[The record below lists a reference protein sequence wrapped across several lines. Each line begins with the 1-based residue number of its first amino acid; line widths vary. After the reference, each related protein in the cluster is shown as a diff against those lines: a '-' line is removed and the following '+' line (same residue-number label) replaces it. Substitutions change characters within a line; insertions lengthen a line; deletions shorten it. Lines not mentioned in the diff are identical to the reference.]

1 MAENTAGGGDFYKMG
16 QAMGSEKLDTGTA
29 DILSGIGKQ
38 VSGFGAAM
46 AEERKAEAK
55 KLKEERNAIGEKV
68 SQEFTNLSETI
79 SQLPQESFQQAQSEV
94 EDLRYRM
101 YECIDAKDTKCQQN
115 LMLELNKI
123 KERHAGDADN
133 LKTFVDSWQKDENG
147 NMPVSTD
154 AMDGDDVKVME
165 NFLAN
170 DSKRTVYKDGQMFY
184 EWDMDTGKV
193 DENGEPITEPQ
204 SYSLQDL
211 QDKVILKETVNG
223 NKYIDLETEM
233 KQAIIDDPNKV
244 PTHGEM
250 KRKVGEIIPRDN
262 KAIRDWLHGNPA
274 EQHDLDVEGYLIDL
288 MERDFKTYSS
298 LGIDLTKPEFL
309 YLDSIENGGDGDGIV
324 QDDELTDDFKKG
336 LVADVMN
343 VKDLEITHGILTD
356 IYAARGLNNVLGVEY
371 AEGDD
376 IPGGFVGNKDYNKDN
391 KENSILGMDDFNP
404 NEQDAKNRA
413 DIMQKLTALGDPA
426 NLKQYESMTAEA
438 IAKKIGID
446 PNAQITNPES
456 GERESVSTYI
466 AKAADKKANVST
478 DTDVDA
484 LIKKHS

>member
-1 MAENTAGGGDFYKMG
+1 MAENTAGSGNFYRMG
-16 QAMGSEKLDTGTA
+16 QVMGPDKLDTGVA
-29 DILSGIGKQ
+29 DMVSGIGKQ
-38 VSGFGAAM
+38 VGTVGAAI

-79 SQLPQESFQQAQSEV
+79 SQLPQESFNQAQNEV

-101 YECIDAKDTKCQQN
+101 YECIDAKDTKCQQD

-123 KERHAGDADN
+123 KDRHAGDADN

-154 AMDGDDVKVME
+154 AMNGDDVKMME

-170 DSKRTVYKDGQMFY
+170 DSKRTIYKDGQMFY
-184 EWDMDTGKV
+184 EWDVDTGEV
-193 DENGEPITEPQ
+193 DENGNPIMDTQ
-204 SYSLQDL
+204 THSLQDL

-288 MERDFKTYSS
+288 MESDFKTYDS
-298 LGIDLTKPEFL
+298 LGIDLTKPEYA
-309 YLDSIENGGDGDGIV
+309 YLDKDGKNGVTADEV
-324 QDDELTDDFKKG
+324 PQEFKDELIDN
-336 LVADVMN
+336 VMN

-356 IYAARGLNNVLGVEY
+356 IYAARGLKNIV
-371 AEGDD
+371 
-376 IPGGFVGNKDYNKDN
+376 GGENKDYNKDK
-391 KENSILGMDDFNP
+391 KENNILGMGDFNP
-404 NEQDAKNRA
+404 NEQDAANRSETL
-413 DIMQKLTALGDPA
+413 QKLKALDDPA
-426 NLKQYESMTAEA
+426 NLKQYEGMTAEA
-438 IAKKIGID
+438 IANKIGID
-446 PNAQITNPES
+446 PKAQILDPVS
-456 GERESVSTYI
+456 GERVSVASYI
-466 AKAADKKANVST
+466 AKAADKKAKTGKS
-478 DTDVDA
+478 VDDYVN
-484 LIKKHS
+484 S

>member
-16 QAMGSEKLDTGTA
+16 QAMGPEKLDTSTA
-29 DILSGIGKQ
+29 DVLSGIGQ
-38 VSGFGAAM
+38 QISTFGSAV
-46 AEERKAEAK
+46 AEEKKAEAK
-55 KLKEERNAIGEKV
+55 KLKEERNVAGDKI

-154 AMDGDDVKVME
+154 AMSREDVDVME

-170 DSKRTVYKDGQMFY
+170 DSKRTVYKDGQMYY
-184 EWDMDTGKV
+184 EWDMDTGEV
-193 DENGEPITEPQ
+193 NENGEPKTEPQ
-204 SYSLQDL
+204 SYSLQEL

-223 NKYIDLETEM
+223 NKYIDLEGEIKKGIVDGTRD
-233 KQAIIDDPNKV
+233 I

-288 MERDFKTYSS
+288 MESDLKTYNS
-298 LGIDLTKPEFL
+298 LGIDLTKPEYA
-309 YLDSIENGGDGDGIV
+309 YLDKDGKNGV
-324 QDDELTDDFKKG
+324 TDDEIPQEFKDD
-336 LVADVMN
+336 LINNVMN

-356 IYAARGLNNVLGVEY
+356 IYAARGLKN
-371 AEGDD
+371 
-376 IPGGFVGNKDYNKDN
+376 IVGEPNHDYNKDK
-391 KENSILGMDDFNP
+391 KENRILGMDDFNP
-404 NEQDAKNRA
+404 NEQDAKNKA
-413 DIMQKLTALGDPA
+413 ETMDKLAALSDPA
-426 NLKQYESMTAEA
+426 TLAKYKGWTTGA
-438 IAKKIGID
+438 IAQAIGVD
-446 PNAQITNPES
+446 PNKGIYNPETKQEETIS
-456 GERESVSTYI
+456 AYI
-466 AKAADKKANVST
+466 AKATNKKANVST

>member
-1 MAENTAGGGDFYKMG
+1 MADNVNTAGGGNFYKMG
-16 QAMGSEKLDTGTA
+16 QAMGPEKLDTSTA
-29 DILSGIGKQ
+29 DMVSGIGQ
-38 VSGFGAAM
+38 QISTFGSAI
-46 AEERKAEAK
+46 AEEKKAEAK
-55 KLKEERNAIGEKV
+55 KLKEERNAAGDKI

-79 SQLPQESFQQAQSEV
+79 SQLPQESFQQAQAEV

-101 YECIDAKDTKCQQN
+101 YECIDAKDSKCQQN

-133 LKTFVDSWQKDENG
+133 LKTFVDSWQKDEDG

-154 AMDGDDVKVME
+154 AMSREDVAVME

-170 DSKRTVYKDGQMFY
+170 DSKRTVYRDGQMFY
-184 EWDMDTGKV
+184 EWDMDTGEV
-193 DENGEPITEPQ
+193 DENGEPITELQ
-204 SYSLQDL
+204 TYSLQDL

-233 KQAIIDDPNKV
+233 KQAIVDDPTKI

-274 EQHDLDVEGYLIDL
+274 EQHDLDVESYLIDL
-288 MERDFKTYSS
+288 MERDFGTFDS
-298 LGIDLTKPEFL
+298 LGIDLTKPEYAKF
-309 YLDSIENGGDGDGIV
+309 DKDDNGV
-324 QDDELTDDFKKG
+324 TADEVPDWFKTQ
-336 LVADVMN
+336 LVKDVMN

-356 IYAARGLNNVLGVEY
+356 IYAARGINNILDVPYEEDEY
-371 AEGDD
+371 
-376 IPGGFVGNKDYNKDN
+376 GGLLRGNKDYNKDN
-391 KENSILGMDDFNP
+391 KENNILGMGDFNP

-426 NLKQYESMTAEA
+426 NLKQYESMTADA
-438 IAKKIGID
+438 IANKIGID
-446 PNAQITNPES
+446 PNAHITNPVS
-456 GERESVSTYI
+456 GERESVATYI
-466 AKAADKKANVST
+466 AKAVNKKANVSA
-478 DTDVDA
+478 DADIDA

>member
-1 MAENTAGGGDFYKMG
+1 MADSTNTAGGGNFYRMG
-16 QAMGSEKLDTGTA
+16 QAMGPDKLDTGVA
-29 DILSGIGKQ
+29 DMVSGIGKQ
-38 VSGFGAAM
+38 VGGFGAAM

-79 SQLPQESFQQAQSEV
+79 SQLPQESFNQAQSEV

-101 YECIDAKDTKCQQN
+101 YECIDAKDSKCQQD

-123 KERHAGDADN
+123 KDRHAGDADN

-154 AMDGDDVKVME
+154 AMDGDDVKMME

-170 DSKRTVYKDGQMFY
+170 DSKRTIYKDGQMFY
-184 EWDMDTGKV
+184 EWDVDTGEVDGDGNPIMDTQ
-193 DENGEPITEPQ
+193 TH
-204 SYSLQDL
+204 SLQDL

-223 NKYIDLETEM
+223 NKYIDLEGEI
-233 KQAIIDDPNKV
+233 KQGIVDGTRGV

-309 YLDSIENGGDGDGIV
+309 YLDSVENGGDGDGIV

-356 IYAARGLNNVLGVEY
+356 IYAARGLNNVMGVEY

-404 NEQDAKNRA
+404 NEQDAANRSETL
-413 DIMQKLTALGDPA
+413 QKLKALDDPA
-426 NLKQYESMTAEA
+426 NLKQYEGMTAEA
-438 IAKKIGID
+438 IASKIGID
-446 PNAQITNPES
+446 PKAQILDPVS
-456 GERESVSTYI
+456 GERVSVASYI
-466 AKAADKKANVST
+466 AKAADKKAGESGTGSKYN
-478 DTDVDA
+478 
-484 LIKKHS
+484 KPE

>member
-1 MAENTAGGGDFYKMG
+1 MADNVNTAGGGNFYKMG
-16 QAMGSEKLDTGTA
+16 QQMGPEKLDTSTGG
-29 DILSGIGKQ
+29 ILTGIGKQ
-38 VSGFGAAM
+38 INTFGSAM
-46 AEERKAEAK
+46 AEEKKAEAK
-55 KLKEERNAIGEKV
+55 KLKEERNAAGDKI

-79 SQLPQESFQQAQSEV
+79 SQLPQESFNQAQSEV

-101 YECIDAKDTKCQQN
+101 YECIDAKDTKCQQD

-123 KERHAGDADN
+123 KDRHAGDADN

-184 EWDMDTGKV
+184 EWDMDTGEV
-193 DENGEPITEPQ
+193 DENGEPITELQ
-204 SYSLQDL
+204 TYSLQDL

-233 KQAIIDDPNKV
+233 KQAIIDDPTKI

-274 EQHDLDVEGYLIDL
+274 EQHDLDVQGYLIDL
-288 MERDFKTYSS
+288 MERDLGTFSS
-298 LGIDLTKPEFL
+298 LGMDLTKPE
-309 YLDSIENGGDGDGIV
+309 YAHLDKDNPKDGVQADEVPQEFKDGLI
-324 QDDELTDDFKKG
+324 DNI
-336 LVADVMN
+336 MN

-356 IYAARGLNNVLGVEY
+356 IYAARGINNILDVPYE
-371 AEGDD
+371 EDEH
-376 IPGGFVGNKDYNKDN
+376 GGLLRGNKDYNKDN
-391 KENSILGMDDFNP
+391 KENKILGMGDFNP
-404 NEQDAKNRA
+404 NEQDAKNRSETL
-413 DIMQKLTALGDPA
+413 QKLKALDDPA
-426 NLKQYESMTAEA
+426 NLKQYEGMSIEA
-438 IAKKIGID
+438 IASKIGVD
-446 PNAQITNPES
+446 PKGQILNPQT
-456 GERESVSTYI
+456 GQMESVSTYI
-466 AKAADKKANVST
+466 ANAANKKATVKGGSLDN
-478 DTDVDA
+478 
-484 LIKKHS
+484 I

>member
-1 MAENTAGGGDFYKMG
+1 MAENTAGGGNFYRMG
-16 QAMGSEKLDTGTA
+16 QQMGPEKLDTGTA
-29 DILSGIGKQ
+29 DILTGIGKQ
-38 VSGFGAAM
+38 INTFGSAM
-46 AEERKAEAK
+46 AEEKKAEAK
-55 KLKEERNAIGEKV
+55 KLKEERNTAGDKI

-79 SQLPQESFQQAQSEV
+79 SQLPQESFQQAQNEV

-101 YECIDAKDTKCQQN
+101 YECIDAKDSKCQQD

-123 KERHAGDADN
+123 KQRHAGDADN

-170 DSKRTVYKDGQMFY
+170 DSKRTVYRDGQMFY
-184 EWDMDTGKV
+184 EWDMDTGEV
-193 DENGEPITEPQ
+193 DENGEPITELQ
-204 SYSLQDL
+204 TYSLQDL

-223 NKYIDLETEM
+223 NKYIDLEGEM
-233 KQAIIDDPNKV
+233 KQGIIDGTRDI

-250 KRKVGEIIPRDN
+250 KRKIGEIIPRDN

-274 EQHDLDVEGYLIDL
+274 EQHDLDVQGYLIDL
-288 MERDFKTYSS
+288 MESDLKTYDS
-298 LGIDLTKPEFL
+298 LGIDLTKPEYA
-309 YLDSIENGGDGDGIV
+309 YLDKDGKNGV
-324 QDDELTDDFKKG
+324 TDDEIPQEFKDE
-336 LVADVMN
+336 LINNIMN

-356 IYAARGLNNVLGVEY
+356 IYAARGLKNIV
-371 AEGDD
+371 
-376 IPGGFVGNKDYNKDN
+376 GGENKDYNKDK
-391 KENSILGMDDFNP
+391 KENRILGMDDFNP
-404 NEQDAKNRA
+404 NEQDAKNRS

-438 IAKKIGID
+438 IANKIGID
-446 PNAQITNPES
+446 PNAQITNPVS

-466 AKAADKKANVST
+466 AKAADKKATVKGGSLDN
-478 DTDVDA
+478 
-484 LIKKHS
+484 I

>member
-1 MAENTAGGGDFYKMG
+1 MAENTAGSGNFYRMG
-16 QAMGSEKLDTGTA
+16 QAMGPDKLDTGVA
-29 DILSGIGKQ
+29 DMVSGIGKQ
-38 VSGFGAAM
+38 INTFGSAM
-46 AEERKAEAK
+46 AEEKKAEAK
-55 KLKEERNAIGEKV
+55 KLKEERNLAGDKI

-101 YECIDAKDTKCQQN
+101 YECIDAKDSKCQQD

-211 QDKVILKETVNG
+211 QDKIILKETVNG
-223 NKYIDLETEM
+223 NKYIDLEGKM
-233 KQAIIDDPNKV
+233 KQGIVDGTRGV

-274 EQHDLDVEGYLIDL
+274 EQHDLDVQGYLIDL
-288 MERDFKTYSS
+288 MESDFKTYDS
-298 LGIDLTKPEFL
+298 LGIDLTKPEYA
-309 YLDSIENGGDGDGIV
+309 YLDKDGKNGVTPDEIP
-324 QDDELTDDFKKG
+324 QEFKDELINN
-336 LVADVMN
+336 VMN

-356 IYAARGLNNVLGVEY
+356 IYAARGLKN
-371 AEGDD
+371 
-376 IPGGFVGNKDYNKDN
+376 IVGEPNKDYNKDK
-391 KENSILGMDDFNP
+391 KENNILGLDDFNP
-404 NEQDAKNRA
+404 NDKEAANRSETL
-413 DIMQKLTALGDPA
+413 QKLTALDDPA
-426 NLKQYESMTAEA
+426 NLKQYEGMSIEA
-438 IAKKIGID
+438 IANKIGVD
-446 PNAQITNPES
+446 PKGQILNPQT
-456 GERESVSTYI
+456 GQMESVSTYI
-466 AKAADKKANVST
+466 ANAANKKAKTGKS
-478 DTDVDA
+478 VDDYVN
-484 LIKKHS
+484 S

>member
-16 QAMGSEKLDTGTA
+16 QAMGPEKLDTSTA
-29 DILSGIGKQ
+29 DVLSGIGQ
-38 VSGFGAAM
+38 QISTFGSAV
-46 AEERKAEAK
+46 AEEKKAEAK
-55 KLKEERNAIGEKV
+55 KLKEERNVAGDKI

-154 AMDGDDVKVME
+154 AMSREDVDVME

-170 DSKRTVYKDGQMFY
+170 DSKRTVYKDGQMYY
-184 EWDMDTGKV
+184 EWDMDTGEV
-193 DENGEPITEPQ
+193 NENGEPKTEPQ
-204 SYSLQDL
+204 SYSLQEL

-223 NKYIDLETEM
+223 NKYIDLEGEIKKGIVDGTRD
-233 KQAIIDDPNKV
+233 I

-288 MERDFKTYSS
+288 MESDLKTYNS
-298 LGIDLTKPEFL
+298 LGIDLTKPEYA
-309 YLDSIENGGDGDGIV
+309 YLDKDGKNGV
-324 QDDELTDDFKKG
+324 TDDEIPQEFKDD
-336 LVADVMN
+336 LINNVMN

-356 IYAARGLNNVLGVEY
+356 IYAARGLKN
-371 AEGDD
+371 
-376 IPGGFVGNKDYNKDN
+376 IVGEPNHDYNKDK
-391 KENSILGMDDFNP
+391 KENNILGMDDFNP
-404 NEQDAKNRA
+404 NDKDAANRA
-413 DIMQKLTALGDPA
+413 ETLQKLTALDDPA
-426 NLKQYESMTAEA
+426 NLKQYEGMTAEA
-438 IAKKIGID
+438 IANKIGVD
-446 PNAQITNPES
+446 PKGQILNPQT
-456 GERESVSTYI
+456 GQMESVSTYI
-466 AKAADKKANVST
+466 ANAANKKAGAGGTGSKYN
-478 DTDVDA
+478 
-484 LIKKHS
+484 K